1 MHFACIMISP
11 FLASVRA
18 YNAWNSRETVT
29 IRHVKFSVNTPD
41 VEVYTRVAINFLIL
55 SEGDHASQAE
65 RRFLLLLLPF
75 LSSLFFFFFFFYLF
89 TFLSFFFFFFPSP
102 VSILRD
108 DATMHTSGVNPCQ
121 FSHGLCIAG
130 TNVNESGARRRIAI
144 FSYMR
149 GPDNRG

>member
-75 LSSLFFFFFFFYLF
+75 LSSLFFFFLLLPLYF
-89 TFLSFFFFFFPSP
+89 SFFFFFFFFSLPRFNSSRWRNNAYKWSKSMP
-102 VSILRD
+102 VFTRFV
-108 DATMHTSGVNPCQ
+108 HSGHKCKWKWGKKTNCNL
-121 FSHGLCIAG
+121 FIYAG
-130 TNVNESGARRRIAI
+130 PG
-144 FSYMR
+144 
-149 GPDNRG
+149 